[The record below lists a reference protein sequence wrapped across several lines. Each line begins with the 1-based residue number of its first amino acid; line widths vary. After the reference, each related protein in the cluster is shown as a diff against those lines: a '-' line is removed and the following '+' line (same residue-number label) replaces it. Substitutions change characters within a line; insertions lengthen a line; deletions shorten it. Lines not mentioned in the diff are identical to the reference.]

1 MIELIENPSRI
12 EIAKKQV
19 DVGLVRRVLST
30 NIYVDQRGEPQ
41 SAPLLLSYEPH
52 IRLFLEGPTIPRARE
67 VRVEPTVPFVAT
79 PATTIN
85 LSNHSDL
92 IPTGQVSEMAP
103 PINPFKL
110 MGKTAGGSPSG
121 AGRGK
126 GKSKPKGTGAI
137 KKGRKPAVEV
147 IEPELPLPSSD
158 DQEPPSP
165 LPVVHELDD
174 SDHDEGL
181 VFKQKRARAETSSMP
196 AKGTSSDFVAW
207 APKLLFGPGPI
218 SIRDTVLDNS
228 KTKLSAKVA
237 YGLARAACLPEDM
250 KFWDTMHSGQAFRH
264 ITRGLIMTTQGVLS
278 MEARVFNMTEEL
290 QTNDAKHEKSMA
302 EVLESTTSNYKA
314 LEEEHFR
321 NLNTMKEAEERVK
334 TEAAKRA
341 QMEGEM
347 AEMREKVRKLESECI
362 QAIGLAREEG
372 KGRREGIGQGRGY
385 GRSQGPVPIDSED
398 KVDEE
403 DDEDEETEEEQGEPE
418 KPQESLQPE
427 LTDKAADAPGQTPS
441 S

>member
-1 MIELIENPSRI
+1 MFFFADPSRI

-52 IRLFLEGPTIPRARE
+52 IRLFLEGHTIPRARE

-147 IEPELPLPSSD
+147 IEPELPLPSSA

-207 APKLLFGPGPI
+207 APELLFGPGPI

-264 ITRGLIMTTQGVLS
+264 ITRGLIMVYLLSYLSPPLCPNFFPPTTHCFSLPFSYVHFFYVQTTQGVLS

-385 GRSQGPVPIDSED
+385 GRSQGPVPI
-398 KVDEE
+398 
-403 DDEDEETEEEQGEPE
+403 GI
-418 KPQESLQPE
+418 
-427 LTDKAADAPGQTPS
+427 
-441 S
+441 